1 MQSGIQNRI
10 DGMLHRVQG
19 MQDSNLYY
27 YNMPISE
34 LKGSTEVV
42 VAGRTM
48 LMLASYGYL
57 GLLGHERINQA
68 AAEAVHKYGSGT
80 HCVRVLAC
88 TLDLHL

>member
-42 VAGRTM
+42 V
-48 LMLASYGYL
+48 
-57 GLLGHERINQA
+57 
-68 AAEAVHKYGSGT
+68 VK
-80 HCVRVLAC
+80 
-88 TLDLHL
+88 